1 MAEAVQEAEETKTE
15 LSSAEE
21 MLELIV
27 IKEDEIRTRI
37 QRAEDDAQRK
47 VEEAKLDA
55 ANKKR
60 EAAAVEVGQ
69 DLREKELANAE
80 AEAKKVSESIAAE
93 AEEIR
98 KKGMERVEDAIRI
111 VIDGVLPPR

>member
-1 MAEAVQEAEETKTE
+1 MAEAVQEVEEPKVE

-21 MLELIV
+21 MLEMIV
-27 IKEDEIRTRI
+27 QKEDEIRQSI
-37 QRAEDDAQRK
+37 QKAENDAQRK

-60 EAAAVEVGQ
+60 EAAAVEVGE
-69 DLREKELANAE
+69 DLRDTELARARE
-80 AEAKKVSESIAAE
+80 DADKVQADVGAK

-98 KKGMERVEDAIRI
+98 RKGMAKVEEAINI
-111 VIDGVLPPR
+111 VIEGVLPPR

>member
-1 MAEAVQEAEETKTE
+1 MAEAVQEAEETRTE

-27 IKEDEIRTRI
+27 VKEDEIRARI
-37 QRAEDDAQRK
+37 QHAEDDAQRK

-55 ANKKR
+55 ATKKR

-69 DLREKELANAE
+69 ELRDKAMADAE
-80 AEAKKVSESIAAE
+80 SEAKKVSMDIAVQ

-98 KKGMERVEDAIRI
+98 KKGMDRVEDAIKI

>member
-1 MAEAVQEAEETKTE
+1 MDEAAREVEEPKAE

-27 IKEDEIRTRI
+27 IKEDEIRSRI

-60 EAAAVEVGQ
+60 EASAADIGE
-69 DLREKELANAE
+69 DLREEELAKAE
-80 AEAKKVSESIAAE
+80 AEAARITGEIEAQ

-98 KKGMERVEDAIRI
+98 RKGMERVEDAIRI
-111 VIDGVLPPR
+111 VIEGVLPPL